1 MNGSAAEKGEHQ
13 NVARAAR
20 VIEALAGA
28 HDLGMRLT
36 DVAGATGF
44 GAATVHRLLGG
55 LTRHGFVDH
64 DRQSNRYFIGLQMVA
79 WAAAATERYGLAPF
93 TDKSLDRLC
102 AETADTVYFSL
113 LSGNDS
119 VCVDR
124 REGLYPIKTLTLSVG
139 DRRPLGV
146 GAGSLA
152 LLAFQPDAIRAE
164 IVETDRARR
173 ADYGIRDDFLLDAI
187 TRCRDVG
194 YALNSGWLIP
204 GMSGVGVPI
213 RRSDG
218 QAVAALSVA
227 AVTSRLSDSRLD
239 GVVAWLKAEAAQVE
253 SLAAKVLETPFAR
266 RGSNR

>member
-1 MNGSAAEKGEHQ
+1 MTDAATDKGEHQ

-28 HDLGMRLT
+28 RDFGMRLT
-36 DVAGATGF
+36 DVAEATGF
-44 GAATVHRLLGG
+44 GSATVHRLLGG
-55 LTRHGFVDH
+55 LTRYGFVDH
-64 DRQSNRYFIGLQMVA
+64 DRPSNRYYIGLQMVA

-152 LLAFQPDAIRAE
+152 LLAFQPEALRGE
-164 IVETDRARR
+164 ILETDRARR
-173 ADYGIRDDFLLDAI
+173 ETYGIRDDFLVGAI
-187 TRCRDVG
+187 ARCRETG
-194 YALNSGWLIP
+194 FALNSGWLIP

-227 AVTSRLSDSRLD
+227 AVTSRLSDTRLD
-239 GVVAWLKAEAAQVE
+239 GVVAWLKTEAAE
-253 SLAAKVLETPFAR
+253 IETLAARVLDTPFAR
-266 RGSNR
+266 RGTNR